1 MFASPCRLCELFN
14 FLCLIDM
21 YFCLAFSSSYQFS
34 LGLKGVSFANLGF
47 KGVISFTVFIG
58 NWYSNGLV
66 SYYCSLVFLLQNAF
80 QGDYIGFITRR
91 LSLYW
96 FGPILPFDPK
106 AAKPWDLYLMEGG
119 ERMVPNSTAYF
130 PNFKES
136 WKPRSKSVFRQNLL

>member
-1 MFASPCRLCELFN
+1 MTVCFASPCRLCELFN

-106 AAKPWDLYLMEGG
+106 AA
-119 ERMVPNSTAYF
+119 
-130 PNFKES
+130 
-136 WKPRSKSVFRQNLL
+136 

>member
-1 MFASPCRLCELFN
+1 MQKVCILKFPQVMTVCFASQCRLCELFN

-21 YFCLAFSSSYQFS
+21 HFCLAFSSSYRFS

-47 KGVISFTVFIG
+47 R
-58 NWYSNGLV
+58 NWYCNGLV
-66 SYYCSLVFLLQNAF
+66 SYYCSLVFLLQNAL

-106 AAKPWDLYLMEGG
+106 AA
-119 ERMVPNSTAYF
+119 
-130 PNFKES
+130 
-136 WKPRSKSVFRQNLL
+136 

>member
-1 MFASPCRLCELFN
+1 MGMA
-14 FLCLIDM
+14 FLLLHVGFVSFSISCLIDM

-58 NWYSNGLV
+58 NWYTNGLV

-106 AAKPWDLYLMEGG
+106 AA
-119 ERMVPNSTAYF
+119 
-130 PNFKES
+130 
-136 WKPRSKSVFRQNLL
+136 